1 MCRSDEAN
9 KFQWRLANGL
19 WGLLLAFGTTI
30 AALIVQQARS
40 WRYATDLFRSFL
52 ADYGVPLVVVAF
64 SGLSYALKGVPEG
77 IPRRVVLPN
86 TLEVKATWTVTHV
99 SEGLAMLAH
108 RVLCIEIS
116 YASLCGRACVFL

>member
-1 MCRSDEAN
+1 MIFVCSSDEAN
-9 KFQWRLANGL
+9 EFQWRLANGL

-86 TLEVKATWTVTHV
+86 TWEVKATWTVTHV
-99 SEGLAMLAH
+99 SKGLAMLAH
-108 RVLCIEIS
+108 RVALQS
-116 YASLCGRACVFL
+116 MLMADLSPD